1 MGAMSDDAVPI
12 PRPWRR
18 RLRLSLRM
26 WILVVGLVGVVVG
39 TQYRRESI
47 SPKNVASLAPVA
59 KLDKNDIYNIAW
71 SRKRDRM
78 AVVVWQKPVEIRDA
92 VSLRLLETIGDGKKI
107 IHFALSP
114 DEDLVAYSEND
125 RSRTAKILHRGTG
138 ETITVDAGRRP
149 A

>member
-1 MGAMSDDAVPI
+1 MPALGIDGNAPDIYGCALGALTREALREMAATSDDSVPI
-12 PRPWRR
+12 PRPRRR
-18 RLRLSLRM
+18 RLRLSLRT

-78 AVVVWQKPVEIRDA
+78 AVV
-92 VSLRLLETIGDGKKI
+92 G
-107 IHFALSP
+107 
-114 DEDLVAYSEND
+114 
-125 RSRTAKILHRGTG
+125 
-138 ETITVDAGRRP
+138 
-149 A
+149 